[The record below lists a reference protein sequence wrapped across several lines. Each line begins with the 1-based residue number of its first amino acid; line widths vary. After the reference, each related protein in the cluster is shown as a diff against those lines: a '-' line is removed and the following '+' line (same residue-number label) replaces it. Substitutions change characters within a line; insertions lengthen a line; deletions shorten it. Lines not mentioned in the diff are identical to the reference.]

1 MASMWPP
8 KKNTAFTLYFTL
20 YKNDGTVIAN
30 PGTMTRAISIDGG
43 AVDTTPDNAITE
55 EDTTYGQISWVLS
68 AAEMN
73 GDAIWVYAKDDT
85 SGCVPFTCT
94 LYTSAQTLDDVEGLV
109 DGVES
114 TLGTPAGA
122 SLAADIADLPTA
134 AENADALLGRN
145 IGGGSSTGRLVKDAL
160 RFLRNKWSITGT
172 TLTVYQEDDSTSA
185 WTSTLATSGSAEGIT
200 ESDPAGP

>member
-185 WTSTLATSGSAEGIT
+185 WTSTLATSQSAEGIT